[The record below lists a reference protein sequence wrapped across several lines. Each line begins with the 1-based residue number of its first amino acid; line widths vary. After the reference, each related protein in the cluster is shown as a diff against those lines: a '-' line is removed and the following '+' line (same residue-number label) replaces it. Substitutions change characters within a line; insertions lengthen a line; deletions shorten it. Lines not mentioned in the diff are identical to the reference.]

1 MKKIIS
7 AVVAASLA
15 VTALS
20 FGMTASAA
28 NDPEDYTRDTLII
41 GSLDTYVGNGFCL
54 NAEWGFLT
62 TQQTGSWTV
71 DGKQVNKFTEGEASS
86 GISCSFLSQLSF
98 FHNFVWNEE
107 GAFIMQDPD
116 VESAAGKYGV
126 KITENGYNFVEFD
139 MASEYDVDIENF
151 SICMCGDVKAWHG
164 YNADRKKISL
174 KGQTWYHV
182 VVPINEFEFG
192 PDLGINPDGT
202 QSSGNA
208 KYGLS
213 CTQRI
218 RFEMLGLSDPNN
230 DGETPEDTSIYFDA
244 IRITKGSSPYQAET
258 LTWTPAKD
266 FGYDPV
272 NGNLL
277 TKYFGSAEDVVIP
290 DKVTSIAD
298 GVFAGKNIKTVT
310 IGEQV
315 TEIGSNNFEDIDGIV
330 IVGVEGSYAQTYAED
345 NGLDFRAAV
354 LVNYGDLDGDGEVK
368 VGDALIALQ
377 GAVGK
382 INLTEAQTKAADVD
396 NNEGVSVNDALI
408 ILQYSVGKITSF
420 PVEQN

>member
-1 MKKIIS
+1 M
-7 AVVAASLA
+7 
-15 VTALS
+15 
-20 FGMTASAA
+20 
-28 NDPEDYTRDTLII
+28 
-41 GSLDTYVGNGFCL
+41 
-54 NAEWGFLT
+54 
-62 TQQTGSWTV
+62 
-71 DGKQVNKFTEGEASS
+71 
-86 GISCSFLSQLSF
+86 
-98 FHNFVWNEE
+98 
-107 GAFIMQDPD
+107 
-116 VESAAGKYGV
+116 
-126 KITENGYNFVEFD
+126 
-139 MASEYDVDIENF
+139 
-151 SICMCGDVKAWHG
+151 
-164 YNADRKKISL
+164 
-174 KGQTWYHV
+174 
-182 VVPINEFEFG
+182 
-192 PDLGINPDGT
+192 
-202 QSSGNA
+202 
-208 KYGLS
+208 
-213 CTQRI
+213 
-218 RFEMLGLSDPNN
+218 
-230 DGETPEDTSIYFDA
+230 
-244 IRITKGSSPYQAET
+244 
-258 LTWTPAKD
+258 
-266 FGYDPV
+266 
-272 NGNLL
+272 L

-298 GVFAGKNIKTVT
+298 GVFAGKDIKTVT